1 MTIEQVGRP
10 PFSPRVKVITYLY
23 NTKMVYFSAI
33 QGCTDL
39 ALGAITSL
47 LGSSS
52 RHAKTN
58 NLFP

>member
-1 MTIEQVGRP
+1 MAIEQVGRP

-52 RHAKTN
+52 S
-58 NLFP
+58 